1 MLISSDVNLHP
12 ALVQMR
18 VTLFFDAAIAML
30 ISSEVSFDLQ
40 LIFTLPPALRM
51 LIISLVNFINNNFK
65 IRHFIFIRVRSLTN
79 KCIEM
84 KIRIGKSFDKET
96 NEVFYQLQFKLDGER
111 TYNAYSYDVFK
122 EESDAK
128 EALNKHL
135 NGEREYTYFVSIEK
149 VKRTIKGNRVD
160 VKKVLAFHVMSAKSD
175 LPGSRIWV
183 KIN

>member
-51 LIISLVNFINNNFK
+51 LIISLVNFINNNFLNSTVVKVVIKNKGRIHFSNNFK
-65 IRHFIFIRVRSLTN
+65 IRHFIFIRVCSLTN

-96 NEVFYQLQFKLDGER
+96 NEVKGKCKLKPYKSYFAFEIRDITDEGFKLVGGTPTFTE
-111 TYNAYSYDVFK
+111 
-122 EESDAK
+122 
-128 EALNKHL
+128 
-135 NGEREYTYFVSIEK
+135 
-149 VKRTIKGNRVD
+149 
-160 VKKVLAFHVMSAKSD
+160 
-175 LPGSRIWV
+175 
-183 KIN
+183 

>member
-51 LIISLVNFINNNFK
+51 LIISLVNFINNNFLNSTVVKVVIKNKGRIHFSNNFK
-65 IRHFIFIRVRSLTN
+65 IRHFIFIRVCSLTN

-84 KIRIGKSFDKET
+84 SYDFLGDIDRIGMDAYK
-96 NEVFYQLQFKLDGER
+96 QGE
-111 TYNAYSYDVFK
+111 
-122 EESDAK
+122 EDAK
-128 EALNKHL
+128 KRA
-135 NGEREYTYFVSIEK
+135 IEILAS
-149 VKRTIKGNRVD
+149 VLENWVHGGDADCIIAEFEEELM
-160 VKKVLAFHVMSAKSD
+160 KK
-175 LPGSRIWV
+175 
-183 KIN
+183 